1 MMTRLRHAFTRD
13 LGRKL
18 LALLLAMLV
27 WWRVNLSIEHED
39 SIDFVITTTGSIS
52 NAAHTIEIAVPE
64 GWKLVAPSPGSIQTV
79 KVYGVNADVQSFRQA
94 GVDAEFS
101 VSVSPS
107 TEVGTSELSTVSV
120 EYEDLDWFDSVR
132 AEQLLARAKNEEPLR
147 LTLERIGQDNHFL
160 ALTSLKFIGE
170 VASGFETDFD
180 EIEFSPSSVEIRGPR
195 TEVNKYRKDPSE
207 WGQPLFEPVALTD
220 HRSSVRAELV
230 LSQHAINA
238 GLSIRPESVEVIIPV
253 YPIGLSPFDLTPLY
267 EDIALIGKPTVP
279 GSRWQAQ
286 DYTGTGFKV
295 VYRHHPDIDPMPDAG
310 DLRDSIVFF
319 VHLSELPAGA
329 GDGQV
334 LPVNW
339 AIRDPAGVLGDQ
351 QRLQALKHAITLIP
365 LSEALGSDL
374 ILRKLE

>member
-1 MMTRLRHAFTRD
+1 MMIRLRHAFTRD

-27 WWRVNLSIEHED
+27 WWRVNLSIEHPD
-39 SIDFVITTTGSIS
+39 SIDFVVTTAGTMS
-52 NAAHTIEIAVPE
+52 NAAHTIEISVPD
-64 GWKLVAPSPGSIQTV
+64 GWKLVNPSPGSIKPV
-79 KVYGVNADVQSFRQA
+79 EVYGVNADVQSFRQA
-94 GVDAEFS
+94 GVDAKFS
-101 VSVSPS
+101 VSIAPS
-107 TEVGTSELSTVSV
+107 TNDSTSEVTVKTD
-120 EYEDLDWFDSVR
+120 YEELEWFDSVR
-132 AEQLLARAKNEEPLR
+132 AEQLLARANNATLD

-160 ALTSLKFIGE
+160 SLSSLNLVGE
-170 VASGFETDFD
+170 VANGFEADFD

-195 TEVNKYRKDPSE
+195 TEVNEYRKDPSE

-230 LSQHAINA
+230 LSQHAISA
-238 GLSIRPESVEVIIPV
+238 GLSIRPESVQVIIPV

-365 LSEALGSDL
+365 LSEESGSDL